1 MRNLTLDMDQ
11 LLVDSF
17 TVNPEPAPGEDVA
30 AMMANGTWQNQ
41 TSGPCLNSEQTCDP
55 ACIA

>member
-17 TVNPEPAPGEDVA
+17 TVNPEPAPGEDVVA
-30 AMMANGTWQNQ
+30 LMATTWQNQ
-41 TSGPCLNSEQTCDP
+41 TSGPCLDSMQTCE
-55 ACIA
+55 AKCIA